1 MYAWE
6 ARFKSLKIM
15 EKLGGTNDA
24 MNALSIVVLQLE
36 KKNGAYISF
45 WWNIFFI
52 KSGNLSFKEPL
63 HGDKE

>member
-1 MYAWE
+1 
-6 ARFKSLKIM
+6 M

-45 WWNIFFI
+45 
-52 KSGNLSFKEPL
+52 
-63 HGDKE
+63 